1 MTAIVQPSAGQAMFL
16 APGAAHAAVPAIIPS
31 MAVPGSAI
39 PYHLYSPQTAGGIGV
54 NTVSD
59 YILHDVCKLIVLTR
73 NLPIYCNVIIDH
85 ALM

>member
-16 APGAAHAAVPAIIPS
+16 APGAAHAAVPAIPPWP

-39 PYHLYSPQTAGGIGV
+39 PYHLYNPQTAGGIGV

-59 YILHDVCKLIVLTR
+59 YILHDDVSKLIIL

-85 ALM
+85 AL

>member
-16 APGAAHAAVPAIIPS
+16 APGAVHAAVPAIPP

-39 PYHLYSPQTAGGIGV
+39 PYHLYNPQTVGGIGV

-59 YILHDVCKLIVLTR
+59 YII
-73 NLPIYCNVIIDH
+73 
-85 ALM
+85 